1 MLLDVVTEEKMAEER
16 DVSDRVTVAAIC
28 DECGLDG
35 KALIAAADGTKARAE
50 FDANTAEAIE
60 RQVFGA
66 PTYIYKDKLYWG
78 QDRLDFLERAL
89 ADHPVAS

>member
-1 MLLDVVTEEKMAEER
+1 
-16 DVSDRVTVAAIC
+16 VAAIC
-28 DECGLDG
+28 SECGLDDT
-35 KALIAAADGTKARAE
+35 ALVEAADGAAARAE

-66 PTYIYKDKLYWG
+66 PTYIYRDKLYWG

-89 ADHPVAS
+89 AAG